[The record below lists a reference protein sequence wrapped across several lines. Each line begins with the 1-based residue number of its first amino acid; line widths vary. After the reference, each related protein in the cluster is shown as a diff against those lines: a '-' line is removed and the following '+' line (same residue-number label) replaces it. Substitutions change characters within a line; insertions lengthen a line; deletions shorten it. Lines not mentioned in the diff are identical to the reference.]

1 MYEVVL
7 FQVAAAK
14 GDVSGHLQQLPH
26 CERRRLALETAQLN
40 LARRTRKHTDR
51 KKDAVETYSSWPI
64 LSQEAL
70 HVSSG
75 HQLQQDETWQDAQTD
90 PDAAY
95 NVLMAELAAWANRS
109 LQLGWQ
115 ACNYVC

>member
-26 CERRRLALETAQLN
+26 RERTRLALETAQLH
-40 LARRTRKHTDR
+40 LEGRTCKTTDT

-70 HVSSG
+70 HVPSG
-75 HQLQQDETWQDAQTD
+75 HQLQQDETWQDTQTD
-90 PDAAY
+90 PNAAY
-95 NVLMAELAAWANRS
+95 NVLMAELAAWAKRS
-109 LQLGWQ
+109 
-115 ACNYVC
+115 